1 MILTIPGSNAGLA
14 DHVKAKLK
22 NWVKQVSGR
31 TGMLRLASQF
41 APDGAAILMYH
52 SVRDEPERYANS
64 IGAGIIHATP
74 VFERQM
80 EFVSRRFNPVTI
92 DDIRLF
98 LNGGKPLP
106 RRAVAVTFDDG
117 FADNSEIAAP
127 ILSRFGIRASFYLT
141 VSLIGTK
148 DPPWY
153 CRLRH
158 AFATT
163 QRKEWISPA
172 NEKLWSLTTA
182 QDRNAAL
189 LAAFDCCAPLAGD
202 ALEQTVR
209 TIERSLDIETL
220 TGDGGFMMDWNQA
233 RAMQRAGHVVGCHTL
248 THPNVAHV
256 AQDVARKELVV
267 SKGKLE
273 EELSAPVLH
282 FSYPH
287 PGLNP
292 NWTPATVEMTKEAG
306 YQTAVTTNPGP
317 VRRGDHPLMLTRVYT
332 PRSERE
338 FVWSLERAF
347 LRRYNSTGSVKPETA
362 Q

>member
-1 MILTIPGSNAGLA
+1 
-14 DHVKAKLK
+14 VKAKLK
-22 NWVKQVSGR
+22 NWVKQVFGRSGI
-31 TGMLRLASQF
+31 LRFASHF

-64 IGAGIIHATP
+64 IGAGIIHATH

-80 EFVSRRFNPVTI
+80 EIVSRRFNPVTV
-92 DDIRLF
+92 DDVRRF
-98 LNGGKPLP
+98 LEEGKALP

-127 ILSRFGIRASFYLT
+127 ILSRFGIPAAFYLT
-141 VSLIGTK
+141 VGLIGTN

-163 QRKEWISPA
+163 EKNEWVFSVSEKPA
-172 NEKLWSLTTA
+172 HEMPRSLTTP
-182 QDRNAAL
+182 QDRDAAL
-189 LAAFDCCAPLAGD
+189 LAAFDLCSSLAGADLEKAVQSIERGLDVAPLSD
-202 ALEQTVR
+202 EH
-209 TIERSLDIETL
+209 
-220 TGDGGFMMDWNQA
+220 GFMMNWDRA
-233 RAMQRAGHVVGCHTL
+233 RALQRAGHIVGCHTL

-256 AQDVARKELVV
+256 PQAVARKEVV
-267 SKGKLE
+267 ESKGKLD
-273 EELSAPVLH
+273 EELGFPVLH

-292 NWTPATVEMTKEAG
+292 NWNAGTVEMTREAG
-306 YQTAVTTNPGP
+306 YQTAVTTTPGP
-317 VRRGDHPLMLTRVYT
+317 VRTGDHPLSLTRIYT
-332 PRSERE
+332 PRSEQE

-347 LRRYNSTGSVKPETA
+347 LRRRVRTA
-362 Q
+362 APLIAR

>member
-1 MILTIPGSNAGLA
+1 MILICPDERVLLA
-14 DHVKAKLK
+14 NHVKAKLK

-41 APDGAAILMYH
+41 APDGAVILMYH

-64 IGAGIIHATP
+64 IGTGIIHATP

-80 EFVSRRFNPVTI
+80 EAVSRQFNPVTI

-98 LNGGKPLP
+98 LSGGKPLP

-117 FADNSEIAAP
+117 FADNFEIAAP
-127 ILSRFGIRASFYLT
+127 ILSRFGICASFYLT
-141 VSLIGTK
+141 VGLIGTK

-158 AFATT
+158 AFAAT
-163 QRKEWISPA
+163 QKKEWLPPA
-172 NEKLWSLTTA
+172 HGRPGSLTAA

-189 LAAFDCCAPLAGD
+189 LAAFDFCAPLAGD
-202 ALEQTVR
+202 TLEQTVR
-209 TIERSLDIETL
+209 SIERGLDIEAL
-220 TGDGGFMMDWNQA
+220 TGESGFMMDWNQA
-233 RAMQRAGHVVGCHTL
+233 RALRRAGHVVGSHTL

-256 AQDVARKELVV
+256 APDVARKELVV
-267 SKGKLE
+267 SKNKLE

-292 NWTPATVEMTKEAG
+292 NWTPQTVEMTKEAG
-306 YQTAVTTNPGP
+306 YQAAVTTTPGP
-317 VRRGDHPLMLTRVYT
+317 VRRGDDPLRLTRVYT
-332 PRSERE
+332 PRSEQE
-338 FVWSLERAF
+338 FLWSLERAF
-347 LRRYNSTGSVKPETA
+347 LRRRVRPA
-362 Q
+362 AAV